1 MQKGKVADLEKKMDD
16 DNLSSCTIG
25 MGHTRWATHGIP
37 NTKNSHPMFQIM
49 EKYLLFIMG

>member
-1 MQKGKVADLEKKMDD
+1 MDD

-25 MGHTRWATHGIP
+25 IGHTRWATHGIP